1 MNHGKDRTGL
11 PWRGRKL
18 RSLTV
23 SLCIAG
29 ALVLTS
35 CAYLPERPGPLGPT
49 PRGTSTSEHADISR
63 GDDSPDGFQSA
74 QRIAVRVR
82 NVGCQSLSTGSG
94 FALDKNTLVTN
105 RHVIE
110 DSSELQLETYDGR
123 DVPVAASTMAS
134 FSDLALVTTSKNLPQ
149 VAPIADKDPEI
160 NDVIT
165 VIGYP
170 NGGALTKSTGKII
183 STEDDPLGVNLG
195 EVFYTSAPVEPG
207 SSGSAVLNVD
217 GELVGVIYAKSGSGS
232 LFVPVST
239 LHELLESDEN
249 REPLPG
255 C

>member
-1 MNHGKDRTGL
+1 MRAHRLAL
-11 PWRGRKL
+11 PL
-18 RSLTV
+18 L
-23 SLCIAG
+23 
-29 ALVLTS
+29 ALLLLSS
-35 CAYLPERPGPLGPT
+35 CGYLPSMPEPLGPT
-49 PRGTSTSEHADISR
+49 PQGTSTSQHEELIR
-63 GDDSPDGFQSA
+63 EDDSPDGFQSA

-94 FALDKNTLVTN
+94 FALDENTLVTN
-105 RHVIE
+105 KHVIE

-123 DVPVAASTMAS
+123 DVAVAASTMAS
-134 FSDLALVTTSKNLPQ
+134 FSDLALVTTADKLPQ
-149 VAPIADKDPEI
+149 VAPIAKKDPKI
-160 NDVIT
+160 DDVIT
-165 VIGYP
+165 VIGFP
-170 NGGALTKSTGKII
+170 KGGALTKSTGRII

-239 LHELLESDEN
+239 LHELLESDAN
-249 REPLPG
+249 RDLPSG

>member
-1 MNHGKDRTGL
+1 MRLGGVTFAL
-11 PWRGRKL
+11 
-18 RSLTV
+18 
-23 SLCIAG
+23 IAAF
-29 ALVLTS
+29 ALAG
-35 CAYLPERPGPLGPT
+35 CGYLPDQPEPLGPT
-49 PRGTSTSEHADISR
+49 PRGTSTSQHSEIPPAN
-63 GDDSPDGFQSA
+63 DSPDGFQSA

-123 DVPVAASTMAS
+123 DVAVEASTMAS
-134 FSDLALVTTSKNLPQ
+134 FSDLALVTTADALPQ

-160 NDVIT
+160 DDVIT

-207 SSGSAVLNVD
+207 SSGSAVLNID

-239 LHELLESDEN
+239 LRDLLESDAN